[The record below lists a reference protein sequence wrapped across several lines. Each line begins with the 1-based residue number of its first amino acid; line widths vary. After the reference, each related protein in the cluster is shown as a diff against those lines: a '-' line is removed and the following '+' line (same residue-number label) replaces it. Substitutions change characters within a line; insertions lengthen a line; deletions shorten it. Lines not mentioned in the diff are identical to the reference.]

1 MSRGLTSAMESAAS
15 ADVVRPI
22 YLVKMAFDV
31 TVTTDELNLWSGRG
45 DLAYGGDTYTGVGDL
60 LSISQMQET
69 SDMSVRLE

>member
-31 TVTTDELNLWSGRG
+31 TETTDELNLWSGRG
-45 DLAYGGDTYTGVGDL
+45 DLAYGGDT
-60 LSISQMQET
+60 
-69 SDMSVRLE
+69 